1 MITIVTS
8 PDNDADVFRI
18 AFLFHPIMAED
29 NVVNHTPGGFDLLE
43 SQPVDAGTLVR
54 LLHRVK
60 ANPICVIR
68 SLPAEF
74 RFLEDCW
81 EPMAK

>member
-8 PDNDADVFRI
+8 PDNHADVFRI

-29 NVVNHTPGGFDLLE
+29 NVVNHTPGGSDLLE
-43 SQPVDAGTLVR
+43 SQPVGAGTLVR
-54 LLHRVK
+54 LLQSVK

-68 SLPAEF
+68 SLPVEF
-74 RFLEDCW
+74 RVLEDYW
-81 EPMAK
+81 EPTAK